1 MGRTG
6 NNKRQEEKTVFIP
19 KVEDF
24 EEKAIIKALNRS
36 IVDNWFVGA
45 SIGAIPVGILTA
57 ILLGTGV
64 GVPIVGGAILLGGGT
79 WAWKRFF
86 RGDKFI
92 DQYRDH
98 LRKLLDEDSERR
110 RSELQQALDAYGNSH
125 ASEQLEQFQNKIRV
139 FIEILNL
146 KFPDKS
152 QLTYNRYY
160 TIAQEVF
167 LSGIDNLNEVLLI
180 HRTLDAIDLDYIDR
194 SLQRLDKREQDAA
207 AKRERSS
214 LLQSRQ
220 QYYDQQEEL
229 KNLMTQNEEALSKLD
244 EAIVQVQDIR
254 RSQNNESK
262 TDMEASIEQLHR
274 MAQQSYKFSR

>member
-1 MGRTG
+1 MGRTE
-6 NNKRQEEKTVFIP
+6 NNKRQEEKVVFIP

-36 IVDNWFVGA
+36 IADNWFVGA

-64 GVPIVGGAILLGGGT
+64 GVPIIGGAILLGGGT

-86 RGDKFI
+86 KGDNFI

-98 LRKLLDEDSERR
+98 LRKLLDEDTERR
-110 RSELQQALDAYGNSH
+110 RSELQQALDAYDNSH
-125 ASEQLEQFQNKIRV
+125 ASEQLEQFQNKISV

-194 SLQRLDKREQDAA
+194 SLQRLDKREQGAA
-207 AKRERSS
+207 AKRERNS

-229 KNLMTQNEEALSKLD
+229 KNLMAQNEEALSKLD
-244 EAIVQVQDIR
+244 EAIVQVQDIK
-254 RSQNNESK
+254 RSENNESK

>member
-1 MGRTG
+1 MGRPVK
-6 NNKRQEEKTVFIP
+6 NKKQEEKAVLTPQI
-19 KVEDF
+19 EDF
-24 EEKAIIKALNRS
+24 EEKAIVKALNKS
-36 IVDNWFVGA
+36 IMDNWFVGA

-64 GVPIVGGAILLGGGT
+64 GVPIIGGAILLGGGT

-86 RGDKFI
+86 KGDKFF

-98 LRKLLDEDSERR
+98 LRQLLDEDTERR
-110 RSELQQALDAYGNSH
+110 RNELQQALDAYGNNH
-125 ASEQLEQFQNKIRV
+125 ASEQLEQFRNKINV

-146 KFPDKS
+146 KFPDKN

-180 HRTLDAIDLDYIDR
+180 HRTLDAIDLDYIER
-194 SLQRLDKREQDAA
+194 SLQRLEKREQDTS

-214 LLQSRQ
+214 LLLSKQ
-220 QYYDQQEEL
+220 QYLDQQQEL
-229 KNLMTQNEEALSKLD
+229 KNLMAQNEEALSKLD
-244 EAIVQVQDIR
+244 EAIVQVQDIK
-254 RSQNNESK
+254 RSAGNESQL
-262 TDMEASIEQLHR
+262 DMEASIEQLHR
-274 MAQQSYKFSR
+274 IAQQSYKFSR